1 MGASRPGQAV
11 CVVPG
16 RSGFGRGLAHW
27 SAMDGERQPGAVC
40 WEPCGCVEWF
50 GTAPRKGRPRE
61 SPRNSSRTGSPRNST
76 RLSSSAAAGGV
87 VNQGGAPSCGKV
99 VIHFFAEKSLHFFLF
114 FFWREIHSV
123 RPYHDFTQHKGP
135 VSRMILSELVTREQR
150 PEASRD
156 NRPAAGCMD
165 IGPRISLIRTPHS
178 SGKSK

>member
-1 MGASRPGQAV
+1 MCVAFAVAVVGASRPGQAV

-87 VNQGGAPSCGKV
+87 VNQCGAPSCGK
-99 VIHFFAEKSLHFFLF
+99 SLHICLALACAAC
-114 FFWREIHSV
+114 SAA
-123 RPYHDFTQHKGP
+123 DFRGGGTKLRTSLLTHTYTTRNQ
-135 VSRMILSELVTREQR
+135 VTRA
-150 PEASRD
+150 PLA
-156 NRPAAGCMD
+156 
-165 IGPRISLIRTPHS
+165 HS
-178 SGKSK
+178 SRERLCLRKPVLSSRLRFR